1 MYISN
6 LNSNRTQGI
15 MTFPCK
21 MEDIVNAD
29 FRTEWYEND
38 LPPSP
43 YQNVAGITD
52 QVSIDYIFIYLR

>member
-1 MYISN
+1 
-6 LNSNRTQGI
+6 

-29 FRTEWYEND
+29 FRTEWYESD

-43 YQNVAGITD
+43 YQNVAGITE
-52 QVSIDYIFIYLR
+52 QVSVEYIFIYLR